1 MRSNSLIERLQ
12 QEVEP
17 YRVSCPFPG
26 SPFAQWRSI
35 MFRAHL
41 IDALEPPKQR
51 NMESDYQAFFGAFQQ
66 NPLRLWEL
74 TNTRFVVGPLQALQ
88 SLLTAGQCQLVQAF
102 DVDARGRIIDVGP
115 HTSGRFALVRF
126 TRALPRALVY
136 HKWLSLDDDDAV
148 LSSLAGRELNPQEWA
163 ILSGPP
169 GRHDTG
175 RSPTSVT
182 SLEHDRTLIR
192 MHVDLPEEGLLV
204 VNDRFQEGWTATV
217 DGRPQAIDRVNYIMR
232 GLQLGAG
239 KHVVVMK
246 YEPYRGHFVL
256 AVGTLLVLIAWSI
269 AAIVIRRVRPA
280 TP

>member
-1 MRSNSLIERLQ
+1 
-12 QEVEP
+12 
-17 YRVSCPFPG
+17 
-26 SPFAQWRSI
+26 
-35 MFRAHL
+35 
-41 IDALEPPKQR
+41 
-51 NMESDYQAFFGAFQQ
+51 
-66 NPLRLWEL
+66 
-74 TNTRFVVGPLQALQ
+74 
-88 SLLTAGQCQLVQAF
+88 
-102 DVDARGRIIDVGP
+102 
-115 HTSGRFALVRF
+115 
-126 TRALPRALVY
+126 
-136 HKWLSLDDDDAV
+136 
-148 LSSLAGRELNPQEWA
+148 
-163 ILSGPP
+163 
-169 GRHDTG
+169 
-175 RSPTSVT
+175 
-182 SLEHDRTLIR
+182 